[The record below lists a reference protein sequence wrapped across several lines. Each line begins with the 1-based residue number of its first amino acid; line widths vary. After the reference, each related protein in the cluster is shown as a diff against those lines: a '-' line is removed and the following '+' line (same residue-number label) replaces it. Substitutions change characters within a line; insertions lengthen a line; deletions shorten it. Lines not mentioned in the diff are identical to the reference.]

1 MTELAAL
8 LEATSLAQALKAS
21 RWLYPL
27 INAGHILGI
36 ALLVGAVIPMDVAAL
51 RGRDMTAGLHP
62 WAIAGLLLAAACGL
76 LLFITQ
82 AGDYVVNGWFRAKM
96 ALLALAVANA
106 LWHLNATGSALQRA
120 ALPSLILWPAIL
132 VLGRMIGY
140 SG

>member
-51 RGRDMTAGLHP
+51 RGRDMTADLNP
-62 WAIAGLLLAAACGL
+62 WAIVGLLLAVACGL
-76 LLFITQ
+76 LLFVTQ

-106 LWHLNATGSALQRA
+106 LWHLNASGAALRRA
-120 ALPSLILWPAIL
+120 ALPSLVLWPTIL